1 MNNQESEKKIVSE
14 NDKIST
20 EKKNWEIQK
29 EKHRSK
35 LEWLF
40 PAFIVSVI
48 LAFAL
53 YFNGLGPAVFGIPW
67 GTFLC
72 CIIMRTY
79 YNSATTRDQLEES
92 LEDVVKQNVS
102 LKEQNEQLLEKLER
116 IEAVLNIAEDDSNET
131 ESDKTPSADDTETE

>member
-1 MNNQESEKKIVSE
+1 MDNQESEKKIVSAT
-14 NDKIST
+14 DKISI

-67 GTFLC
+67 GIFLC

-79 YNSATTRDQLEES
+79 YNSSDTRNQLEES
-92 LEDVVKQNVS
+92 LEEVVRQNVS
-102 LKEQNEQLLEKLER
+102 LKEQNEQLFKKLER
-116 IEAVLNIAEDDSNET
+116 IETALNIPEENDNEV
-131 ESDKTPSADDTETE
+131 EADKTPSADDTETE

>member
-1 MNNQESEKKIVSE
+1 MDNNSS
-14 NDKIST
+14 SP
-20 EKKNWEIQK
+20 KKNWEIQK

-102 LKEQNEQLLEKLER
+102 LKEQNEQLLKKLER
-116 IEAVLNIAEDDSNET
+116 IEAVLNIAEESKDENSESGSDSNSKNE
-131 ESDKTPSADDTETE
+131 

>member
-1 MNNQESEKKIVSE
+1 MDNNSS
-14 NDKIST
+14 SP
-20 EKKNWEIQK
+20 KKNWEIQK

-67 GTFLC
+67 GIFLC

-79 YNSATTRDQLEES
+79 YNSSDTRNQLEES
-92 LEDVVKQNVS
+92 LEEVVNQNTS
-102 LKEQNEQLLEKLER
+102 LKEQNKELLKKLER
-116 IEAVLNIAEDDSNET
+116 IEAALNIPDESKDENSGSESDSNSKNE
-131 ESDKTPSADDTETE
+131 